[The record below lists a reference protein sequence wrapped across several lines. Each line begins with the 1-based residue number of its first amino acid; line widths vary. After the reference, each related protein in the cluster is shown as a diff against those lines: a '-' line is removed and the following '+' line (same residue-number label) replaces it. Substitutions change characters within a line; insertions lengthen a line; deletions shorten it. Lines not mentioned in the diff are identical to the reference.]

1 MTNRNKILFLVL
13 IITVPLTISAQN
25 NSKDEFSATLA
36 YQSLAHFMGRTDSL
50 NSNATVPI
58 ISYKFKGGFYTQ
70 VAGVFVQNSATPFQY
85 TGSTFEIGYNFLQ
98 NDSTFSG
105 TISGTYFD
113 YKDKS
118 VLVRSAL
125 KYQVGLNTSFKNS
138 VVNINPS
145 FNLMFSDKTDV
156 NIGLAFDHLFIQK
169 LKEGSPRALAFNPTI
184 TLYAGTQN
192 FTESYKQNI
201 GSTFVPI
208 YQTET
213 KSVTKLAFLAMD
225 FTLPIVYVAGKFNAF
240 ITPSYVMP
248 YNLISSAG
256 ERGDNR
262 FYFTTGIGIRL

>member
-1 MTNRNKILFLVL
+1 MLVIFPIAL
-13 IITVPLTISAQN
+13 IAQDN
-25 NSKDEFSATLA
+25 NSKGEFSATIA

-50 NSNATVPI
+50 NSKATVPI
-58 ISYKFKGGFYTQ
+58 ISYKLKGGFYTQ
-70 VAGVFVQNSATPFQY
+70 IAGVLVENAAMPLEY
-85 TGSTFEIGYNFLQ
+85 TGTTFEVGYHFLQ
-98 NDSTFSG
+98 DDSTFSG
-105 TISGTYFD
+105 TVFGTYFN

-125 KYQVGLNTSFKNS
+125 KYQLGFNTSFKNS
-138 VVNINPS
+138 IININPS
-145 FNLMFSDKTDV
+145 FNLMFSDKTDI

-169 LKEGSPRALAFNPTI
+169 LKEGFPRALAFNPTI
-184 TLYAGTQN
+184 TLNAGTQN
-192 FTESYKQNI
+192 FTESYKRNI
-201 GSTFVPI
+201 GSTFIPI

-213 KSVTKLAFLAMD
+213 KSVTKLSFLAMD

-262 FYFTTGIGIRL
+262 FYFTAGVGVRL

>member
-1 MTNRNKILFLVL
+1 MTNRNKILYLVL
-13 IITVPLTISAQN
+13 IVLLPITASAQN

-70 VAGVFVQNSATPFQY
+70 IAGVFIQNSATPFQY

-105 TISGTYFD
+105 SVAGTYFD

-125 KYQVGLNTSFKNS
+125 KYQLSLNTSFKNAI
-138 VVNINPS
+138 VNINPS
-145 FNLMFSDKTDV
+145 FNVLFSDKTDV
-156 NIGLAFDHLFIQK
+156 NIGLSFDHLFIQK
-169 LKEGSPRALAFNPTI
+169 LKEGFPRALAFNPSI
-184 TLYAGTQN
+184 TLNAGTQN
-192 FTESYKQNI
+192 FTESYKRNI

-208 YQTET
+208 YQTEN
-213 KSVTKLAFLAMD
+213 KSVTKISFLAMD
-225 FTLPIVYVAGKFNAF
+225 LTLPIVYVSGKFNAF

-248 YNLISSAG
+248 YNLISSTG

>member
-1 MTNRNKILFLVL
+1 MIFP
-13 IITVPLTISAQN
+13 ITLSAQN

-50 NSNATVPI
+50 NSKATVPI

-70 VAGVFVQNSATPFQY
+70 IAGVLVENAAMPLEY
-85 TGSTFEIGYNFLQ
+85 TGTTFEVGYHFLQ
-98 NDSTFSG
+98 DDSSFSG
-105 TISGTYFD
+105 SVFVSYFD

-125 KYQVGLNTSFKNS
+125 KYQLGLNTTFKTN
-138 VVNINPS
+138 VINISPS

-169 LKEGSPRALAFNPTI
+169 LKEGSPQVLAFNPTL
-184 TLYAGTQN
+184 TLYGGTQN
-192 FTESYKQNI
+192 FTESYKKNI

-213 KSVTKLAFLAMD
+213 KSVTKLSFLAVD
-225 FTLPIVYVAGKFNAF
+225 FNLPIVYVAGKFNAF

-256 ERGDNR
+256 EKGDNR
-262 FYFTTGIGIRL
+262 FYFTAGVGIRL

>member
-1 MTNRNKILFLVL
+1 MYWIL
-13 IITVPLTISAQN
+13 IIIFPFTLSAQN

-50 NSNATVPI
+50 NSKATVPI
-58 ISYKFKGGFYTQ
+58 ISYKFNGGFYTQ
-70 VAGVFVQNSATPFQY
+70 IAGVFVQNDATPFQY
-85 TGSTFEIGYNFLQ
+85 TGSTFEVGYHFLQ
-98 NDSTFSG
+98 KDSNFSG
-105 TISGTYFD
+105 SVFGTYFD

-125 KYQVGLNTSFKNS
+125 KYQLGLNTSFKNS
-138 VVNINPS
+138 IVNINPS
-145 FNLMFSDKTDV
+145 FNLMFSDKTDI

-169 LKEGSPRALAFNPTI
+169 LKEGFPRALAFNPTI
-184 TLYAGTQN
+184 TLNAGTQN
-192 FTESYKQNI
+192 FTESYKRNI
-201 GSTFVPI
+201 GSTFIPI

-213 KSVTKLAFLAMD
+213 KSVTKLSFLAMD

-262 FYFTTGIGIRL
+262 FYFTAGIGIRF